1 MKLNYTNN
9 YNKIYDVLGRELNKI
24 SVGTMY
30 IRNQRLYITKMI
42 KFLKLLSD
50 IVDPNY
56 WASKISKKTGLEE
69 KARNSKFRKWEA
81 GLTGWKHW
89 AWQIGGGILFFIIFE
104 YLINL
109 IGLTMIP

>member
-1 MKLNYTNN
+1 
-9 YNKIYDVLGRELNKI
+9 
-24 SVGTMY
+24 
-30 IRNQRLYITKMI
+30 MI

-56 WASKISKKTGLEE
+56 WASKISKKSGLEE

-89 AWQIGGGILFFIIFE
+89 AWQLIVGGIVFAVLE
-104 YLINL
+104 WLLNL
-109 IGLTMIP
+109 IGLTMIPWR